1 MNFEITLLYLFAWS
15 YMIIGPV
22 SGIYMSRWAY
32 KGATKVPDGFDD
44 YTSER
49 RRIYRV
55 AHINGFVFP
64 YMCIMWGLTV
74 QQSQLS
80 DSMIT
85 VGAILMATSTV
96 FMTLPLFLSLKWPK
110 LRNVSALGAVSLVGG
125 IGVISWGLLQS
136 ILMH

>member
-1 MNFEITLLYLFAWS
+1 MNNQINLLYLFAWS
-15 YMIIGPV
+15 YMVIGPL
-22 SGIYMSRWAY
+22 SGVYMSRWAY
-32 KGATKVPDGFDD
+32 RGASKVPEGFDD

-80 DSMIT
+80 GSIIAI
-85 VGAILMATSTV
+85 GAMLMAVSTV

-110 LRNVSALGAVSLVGG
+110 LRNISAVGAISLFGG
-125 IGVISWGLLQS
+125 IAIISWGLLQT
-136 ILMH
+136 ILER